1 MFGLN
6 MRFGPVFLP
15 GPSDVT
21 IYDMQREKQKSDTK
35 IFCASKSNREDEIL
49 KTCERKTWQASFLY
63 SSQPPLTVFFVWMS
77 Y

>member
-49 KTCERKTWQASFLY
+49 KTCERKT
-63 SSQPPLTVFFVWMS
+63 
-77 Y
+77 